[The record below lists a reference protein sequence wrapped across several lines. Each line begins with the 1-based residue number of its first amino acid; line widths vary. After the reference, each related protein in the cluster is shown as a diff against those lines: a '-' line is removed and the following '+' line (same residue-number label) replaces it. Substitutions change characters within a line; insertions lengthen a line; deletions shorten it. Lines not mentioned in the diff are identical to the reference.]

1 MFAAGCEGWAMG
13 WAMPGVV
20 GETRVARFCS
30 QISPPDGMPC
40 SGNPQ
45 GNVTEPTDG
54 LARRATF
61 RVRLPRARQRVVTL

>member
-1 MFAAGCEGWAMG
+1 MFAAGCEGWAV
-13 WAMPGVV
+13 PGVI

-45 GNVTEPTDG
+45 GRADRRVGPPRDVPGPAAKSEA
-54 LARRATF
+54 ARCNALTAA
-61 RVRLPRARQRVVTL
+61 VI